1 MGNEDLTRRQF
12 LLQQRQQQAANLG
25 NMLSYDYNTPS
36 LNYDYNTPSL
46 NYDYDYPS
54 ALNYNSPPRRGYA
67 GYSGLVRRGRSVGV
81 EDLIAQEGQAV
92 AAVVAPPGGLVGQET
107 ECRDTLNPNAVL
119 VLGAALAVTGAAVA
133 SAGGLGG
140 KRRGEERDPLDLL
153 TQAISKYSSD

>member
-1 MGNEDLTRRQF
+1 MGNEELTRRQF
-12 LLQQRQQQAANLG
+12 LQQRQQQAANLG
-25 NMLSYDYNTPS
+25 NVFSYDY
-36 LNYDYNTPSL
+36 DYNSPSL
-46 NYDYDYPS
+46 NYDYDYPP

-92 AAVVAPPGGLVGQET
+92 PAVMVPPGGLVSQET

-119 VLGAALAVTGAAVA
+119 VLGAALAVGGAAVA
-133 SAGGLGG
+133 RLG
-140 KRRGEERDPLDLL
+140 RLRGEVRGGEGEEGDPLNML

>member
-1 MGNEDLTRRQF
+1 M
-12 LLQQRQQQAANLG
+12 LQQRQQQAANLG
-25 NMLSYDYNTPS
+25 NMFSYDYDYNTPS

-54 ALNYNSPPRRGYA
+54 ALNYKSPPRRGYA

-92 AAVVAPPGGLVGQET
+92 ATVVAPPGLVGQET

-119 VLGAALAVTGAAVA
+119 VLGTALALTGAAVA
-133 SAGGLGG
+133 GAGGLGG
-140 KRRGEERDPLDLL
+140 ERRGEERDPLDLL